1 MTRREM
7 VALLG
12 GAPAARWRSVWA
24 AAGTG
29 VPQPVAFDS
38 VEIAGDLSKRAGQNF
53 DRLETPYY
61 APPRVFESENA
72 RKWPGD
78 VEGRTVLA
86 LTLLARSTHREARY
100 LDDILKQYPVR
111 MNESGYFGP
120 PLDLKAIDEQQLSG
134 HGWVL
139 RGLSEYCEWRR
150 DGRSREMIEK
160 IVQNLALPTRG
171 RHSSYPIDPDA
182 RKRAA
187 GGALG
192 DIASQIGNWKVSTDI
207 GCDFIFLD
215 GVTHAYKVLRTPAL
229 KALADEMI
237 ERYLQVDLVRIQAQA
252 HASLTGLRALLRH
265 YQETGDQTLLAAAE
279 QRYRTYRAEAMTEN
293 YANYNWF
300 GRPTATEPCAIID
313 SFIVAIELWRH
324 TGRASYLEDAHLIYF
339 NGMGRGQRN
348 NGGYGT
354 DTCAGASDPFL
365 KVRHYEAYW
374 CCTMRGGE
382 GNARAI
388 QYSYFSR
395 PGELTVAMYGD
406 STATVELGGDK
417 VRLRQKTGYPY
428 EGTVTLE
435 VVSSSLRQPVALRLA
450 APAWTRS
457 HRVRVNGKELPAAT
471 ESGFVV
477 VRAGLQAGDT
487 VQLDFALANGWR
499 DTINP
504 HTIRGYRAFFAGP
517 LMLGCETSAEVQ
529 LAADARLTPD
539 GRGRFRTEPGGVQ
552 LTRINDLNELA
563 VAESDP
569 CVRQVLFQTRA
580 NRVVE

>member
-1 MTRREM
+1 MLDNGTSHMTRREM

-12 GAPAARWRSVWA
+12 AAPAVTWA
-24 AAGTG
+24 AAQKG
-29 VPQPVAFDS
+29 VPQPVPFDS
-38 VEIAGDLSKRAGQNF
+38 VEVAGDLSKRARQNF
-53 DRLETPYY
+53 DRLEAPYY

-100 LDDILKQYPVR
+100 LNDILEQYPGR
-111 MNESGYFGP
+111 MNASGYFGP

-150 DGRSREMIEK
+150 DARSREMLDR
-160 IVQNLALPTRG
+160 VVRNLALPTRG
-171 RHSSYPIDPDA
+171 RHSSYPIEPAA
-182 RKRAA
+182 RKHAA
-187 GGALG
+187 GGAFG

-215 GVTHAYKVLRTPAL
+215 GVTHAYKVLGTPAL

-237 ERYLQVDLVRIQAQA
+237 DRFLQVDLVRIQAQA

-265 YQETGDQTLLAAAE
+265 YEQTGDRSLLTAAE
-279 QRYRTYRAEAMTEN
+279 QRFRTYRAEAMTEN

-313 SFIVAIELWRH
+313 SFILAVQLWQH
-324 TGRASYLEDAHLIYF
+324 TGRTSYLEDAHLIYF
-339 NGMGRGQRN
+339 NGLGRGQRN

-388 QYSYFSR
+388 QYSYFTR
-395 PGELTVAMYGD
+395 PGELTLAMYGD
-406 STATVELGGDK
+406 STATVELGTGN

-428 EGTVTLE
+428 EGAVTLE
-435 VVSSSLRQPVALRLA
+435 VVSSSSRQPVALRFA
-450 APAWTRS
+450 APPWTRS
-457 HRVRVNGKELPAAT
+457 HRVRVNGKESPVQT
-471 ESGFVV
+471 EDGFVV
-477 VRAGLQAGDT
+477 LRTGLAAGDA
-487 VQLDFALANGWR
+487 VHLDFALANAWR
-499 DTINP
+499 DPINP

-517 LMLGCETSAEVQ
+517 LMLGGETATELS
-529 LAADARLTPD
+529 LPADARLAPD
-539 GRGRFRTEPGGVQ
+539 GRGQFRTESGGVR
-552 LTRINDLNELA
+552 LTRINNLNESA

-569 CVRQVLFQTRA
+569 CVRQVLFHVA
-580 NRVVE
+580 

>member
-12 GAPAARWRSVWA
+12 AAPAATWA
-24 AAGTG
+24 AAEKG
-29 VPQPVAFDS
+29 VPQPLAFES
-38 VEIAGDLSKRAGQNF
+38 IEVAGDLSKRAGQNF
-53 DRLETPYY
+53 DRLEAPYY
-61 APPRVFESENA
+61 APPRVFASENA
-72 RKWPGD
+72 QKWPGD

-100 LDDILKQYPVR
+100 LDAILEQYPGR
-111 MNESGYFGP
+111 MNEEGYFGP
-120 PLDLKAIDEQQLSG
+120 RLNLKAIDEQQLSG

-139 RGLSEYCEWRR
+139 RGLSEHVEWRR
-150 DGRSREMIEK
+150 DGRSQQMIER
-160 IVQNLALPTRG
+160 VVRNLALPTRG
-171 RHSSYPIDPDA
+171 QHSSYPIDPVA
-182 RKRAA
+182 RKHGT
-187 GGALG
+187 GGAFG

-237 ERYLQVDLVRIQAQA
+237 ARYLEVDLVRIQAQA

-265 YQETGDQTLLAAAE
+265 HEETGNQALLAAAE

-300 GRPTATEPCAIID
+300 GRATATEPCAIID
-313 SFIVAIELWRH
+313 SFIVAMQLWQH
-324 TGRASYLEDAHLIYF
+324 TGRPSYLEDAHLIYF
-339 NGMGRGQRN
+339 NGLGRGQRN

-388 QYSYFSR
+388 QYLYFSR
-395 PGELTVAMYGD
+395 PGELTVPMYGD
-406 STATVELGGDK
+406 STATVDLGGGK
-417 VRLRQKTGYPY
+417 VRLRQETGYPY

-435 VVSSSLRQPVALRLA
+435 VVSSSLRQPVALRFA

-457 HRVRVNGKELPAAT
+457 HRVRVNGKEVAAQT
-471 ESGFVV
+471 GGGFAV
-477 VRAGLQAGDT
+477 VRTGLLAGDT
-487 VQLDFALANGWR
+487 VQLDFALENGWR
-499 DTINP
+499 DPINR

-517 LMLGCETSAEVQ
+517 LMLGCATATEVK
-529 LAADARLTPD
+529 LAADGRMSPD
-539 GRGRFRTEPGGVQ
+539 GRGQFRAEPGGVR

-563 VAESDP
+563 VTESDP
-569 CVRQVLFQTRA
+569 CLRQVLFQPPR
-580 NRVVE
+580 